1 MCHEKDYFYR
11 IISCLLIAALVGCAG
26 SAENAESD
34 SVVYSMSGSNDL
46 FEISNGVIVLGE
58 EEEVFDGGDLKIIQE
73 DLFSDVTAYTCSY
86 YTITNGERRTILS
99 NSTVDMT
106 GETLNVNGDLG
117 RASGNGILIGNK
129 IKSAEDLEDVIC
141 FELITTDLS
150 GKENTYQLPL
160 VLNKVA

>member
-1 MCHEKDYFYR
+1 MKR
-11 IISCLLIAALVGCAG
+11 IISIAISCLLIASLVGCAG
-26 SAENAESD
+26 SAEDAESG

-106 GETLNVNGDLG
+106 GGTLSVNGDLG

-129 IKSAEDLEDVIC
+129 IKSAEDLEQLLW

>member
-1 MCHEKDYFYR
+1 M
-11 IISCLLIAALVGCAG
+11 G

-129 IKSAEDLEDVIC
+129 IKSAEDLQDVIC

>member
-1 MCHEKDYFYR
+1 MKR
-11 IISCLLIAALVGCAG
+11 IISIAISCLLINALVGCAG
-26 SAENAESD
+26 SAQDAESG

-46 FEISNGVIVLGE
+46 FEISNGVIILDE
-58 EEEVFDGGDLKIIQE
+58 EEEVFDGGDLRVLQE
-73 DLFSDVTAYTCSY
+73 DLFTDVTSYTCSFY
-86 YTITNGERRTILS
+86 VISNGEKRPILS

-106 GETLNVNGDLG
+106 GGTLNVNGDLG

-129 IKSAEDLEDVIC
+129 IKEAQELEQLLW

>member
-1 MCHEKDYFYR
+1 MKR
-11 IISCLLIAALVGCAG
+11 IISIAISCLLIAALVGCAG
-26 SAENAESD
+26 SAEDTESG

-58 EEEVFDGGDLKIIQE
+58 EEEVFDGGDLKILQE

-106 GETLNVNGDLG
+106 GGTLNVNGDLG
-117 RASGNGILIGNK
+117 RASGNGILIGKK
-129 IKSAEDLEDVIC
+129 IKAAEDLEQLLW

-160 VLNKVA
+160 ILNKVA

>member
-1 MCHEKDYFYR
+1 MKK
-11 IISCLLIAALVGCAG
+11 IISIAISCLLIAALVGCVG
-26 SAENAESD
+26 SAEDTESG

-58 EEEVFDGGDLKIIQE
+58 EEEVFDGGDLKVLQE
-73 DLFSDVTAYTCSY
+73 DLFSDITSFTCSF
-86 YTITNGERRTILS
+86 YTITNSDKRTILS

-106 GETLNVNGDLG
+106 GGTIYINGDLG

-129 IKSAEDLEDVIC
+129 IKEAEELEELLW
-141 FELITTDLS
+141 FELITTDLC